1 MMSKYNDLLI
11 NFNFLRLRAGG
22 GGVLTYIVYKVG
34 SKHEGGG
41 GGRGPTPT
49 LTLFS

>member
-22 GGVLTYIVYKVG
+22 GGVLTYIEG

-41 GGRGPTPT
+41 AAEALPLP
-49 LTLFS
+49 

>member
-22 GGVLTYIVYKVG
+22 GGVLTYIEG

-41 GGRGPTPT
+41 GEAAEALPLP
-49 LTLFS
+49 

>member
-41 GGRGPTPT
+41 GAAEALPLP
-49 LTLFS
+49 